1 MAEFVATTRDPR
13 VAAIHRRF
21 DVPSRVA
28 VCGRVGVGRSTVAA
42 ALATAGVR
50 VVADG
55 PADLSVV
62 VVAEC
67 LKPEDTAL
75 LRRGPAVIVW
85 NKADLAG
92 VGPGGPLAVAARQAA
107 EVGAATGCAA
117 VPMVALLA
125 TVTWDESLLA
135 ALRVLAEHPADM
147 TSVDAFVAG
156 EHPLD
161 AEVRARLLAGLD
173 RFGLAH
179 AVLAVADGTPGAV
192 VADRLRDLSGVRAAA
207 DAVHAATAPARYRS
221 VCAALRELRLVAAG
235 GGDPRLEEFLSG
247 DAVVL
252 AVMASAVDVVEGAG
266 LRVDRGDD
274 TAAHL
279 RRAVHWERYARGPV
293 DALYASC
300 GAAIRR
306 GSLRLLASAP

>member
-21 DVPSRVA
+21 DVPSRVT

-42 ALATAGVR
+42 ALVTAGVR
-50 VVADG
+50 VVTDG

-62 VVAEC
+62 VVAER
-67 LKPEDTAL
+67 LKPEDAAL

-92 VGPGGPLAVAARQAA
+92 VGPGGPLAVAARRAA
-107 EVGAATGCAA
+107 EAGAATGCAA

-156 EHPLD
+156 AHPLD
-161 AEVRARLLAGLD
+161 AEVRAGLLAGLD

-207 DAVHAATAPARYRS
+207 DAIHAATAPARYRS

-235 GGDPRLEEFLSG
+235 GDRRIEEFLTG

-252 AVMASAVDVVEGAG
+252 AVMAAAVDVVEGAG

-293 DALYASC
+293 DALHASC